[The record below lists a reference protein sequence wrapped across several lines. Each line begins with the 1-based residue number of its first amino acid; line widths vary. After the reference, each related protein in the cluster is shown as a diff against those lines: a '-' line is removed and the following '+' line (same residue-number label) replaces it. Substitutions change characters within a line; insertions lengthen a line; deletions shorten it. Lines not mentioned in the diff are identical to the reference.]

1 MMSQIIMSTCR
12 WRSCVA
18 KETWTSFFETRV
30 PIVVMYCSSNMFI
43 TYRRTRDVFPTDLS
57 QTRQIFDL
65 TRLVVNE
72 RTAALRGVSVRG
84 QLLHGSRAVLPREF
98 NSRPRCPPVGGPSCR
113 AA

>member
-57 QTRQIFDL
+57 PTRQIFDL
-65 TRLVVNE
+65 MRLVADE
-72 RTAALRGVSVRG
+72 RTGAPRGVRVQG
-84 QLLHGSRAVLPREF
+84 QVLNGSRVVLPREL
-98 NSRPRCPPVGGPSCR
+98 N
-113 AA
+113 